1 MYLQSVYA
9 KLGWQGISEPGE
21 IHAMTVTLRKM
32 TMSKKYADKNFH
44 IFLLILSYICLLV
57 FVK

>member
-32 TMSKKYADKNFH
+32 TMSKKYADNIFH
-44 IFLLILSYICLLV
+44 IFL
-57 FVK
+57 